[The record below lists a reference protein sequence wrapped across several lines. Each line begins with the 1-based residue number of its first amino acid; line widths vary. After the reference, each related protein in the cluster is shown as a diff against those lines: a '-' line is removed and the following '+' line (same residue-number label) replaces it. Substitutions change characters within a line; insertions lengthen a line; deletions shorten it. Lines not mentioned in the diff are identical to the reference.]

1 MDTVKD
7 GTITDKDS
15 NDFLTDK
22 LGFGFE
28 KRLVF
33 DFSFFFFLP
42 RLGGLQ
48 GGNADYRT
56 KLKNRRALNL
66 EVLDGRISFR
76 DSFRQMLESIKVPFE
91 ECKEELMKSEF
102 LLLLFFLDVFH
113 FVKRLMN

>member
-33 DFSFFFFLP
+33 DFSFFCFPSTFG
-42 RLGGLQ
+42 RSA
-48 GGNADYRT
+48 GGNADYRS

-102 LLLLFFLDVFH
+102 LLLLFFWMCFTL
-113 FVKRLMN
+113 